1 MERQIAILAVVAV
14 LAAPAVAVTVQQQAQ
29 ADMRLCM
36 QRAAAALDDQASDVR
51 IVARFVLGRCM
62 NEAQTLFDL
71 SAGDG
76 LPEAILGTAT
86 AIVLEHR
93 APRWWQFWK

>member
-36 QRAAAALDDQASDVR
+36 QRAAAGTDAGELTAANLR
-51 IVARFVLGRCM
+51 ETEEELAVLRRE
-62 NEAQTLFDL
+62 NAELRKDRATLAAML
-71 SAGDG
+71 S
-76 LPEAILGTAT
+76 
-86 AIVLEHR
+86 R
-93 APRWWQFWK
+93 AYAH